1 MPVAANLAYGDQ
13 FAVISRPQLGA
24 DRASLDVFART
35 GASAAYMTLVR
46 AKVRPRTF
54 PAHPPTQA
62 ERRRWRDE
70 LRAGGTPVPGGLWV
84 IAPAGSPAATSGTR
98 AGSCT
103 LAGRPYVLVR
113 QAPPSA

>member
-1 MPVAANLAYGDQ
+1 
-13 FAVISRPQLGA
+13 
-24 DRASLDVFART
+24 
-35 GASAAYMTLVR
+35 MTLVR

-54 PAHPPTQA
+54 PTHPPTQA

-70 LRAGGTPVPGGLWV
+70 LRAGRTPVPGGLWV
-84 IAPAGSPAATSGTR
+84 IAAGRLAGRHGRHAG
-98 AGSCT
+98 GSCT